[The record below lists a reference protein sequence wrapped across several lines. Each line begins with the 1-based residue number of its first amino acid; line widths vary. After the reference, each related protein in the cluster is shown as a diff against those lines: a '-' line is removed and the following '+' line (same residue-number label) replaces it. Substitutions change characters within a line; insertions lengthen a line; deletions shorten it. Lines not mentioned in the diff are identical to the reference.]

1 MIYMIKCAIFDLDG
15 TLVNTID
22 DLGNATDYVLEK
34 YGKDKNGRYP
44 ITECSSETVPK
55 AYRKSI

>member
-1 MIYMIKCAIFDLDG
+1 MIKCAIFDLDG

-34 YGKDKNGRYP
+34 YGKDK
-44 ITECSSETVPK
+44 
-55 AYRKSI
+55 